1 MAQKKLLFSL
11 ILLLFCSSTAIA
23 EERFDF
29 KNENLEFAKDL
40 TEKSRQMTLSGIKA
54 KWLELQN
61 MLGSQ
66 NRNNMGDTESLAAF
80 NSEREWGTSFRIFV
94 SSSMSKNL
102 LKSYAKQA
110 KKYNAVLVFNGLPEG
125 SWRKLSELITEI
137 SGSRQEAIAA
147 QIDNEAFARFNVSRV
162 PSFVLSREEDI
173 FSENPKVTFDK
184 VSGSIGI
191 GAALEI
197 FASNGELKDIA
208 NIMLKGEAIE

>member
-11 ILLLFCSSTAIA
+11 ILLLFCTSKAIA
-23 EERFDF
+23 AERFDF
-29 KNENLEFAKDL
+29 KKEDLKFAKDL
-40 TEKSRQMTLSGIKA
+40 TKKSRQMTLSNIKA

-61 MLGSQ
+61 MLGSKDGK
-66 NRNNMGDTESLAAF
+66 NMVDTESLAAF
-80 NSEREWGTSFRIFV
+80 DSEREWGTSFRIFV

-102 LKSYAKQA
+102 LKSYAMQA
-110 KKYNAVLVFNGLPEG
+110 KKYNAVLVFNGLPNG

-137 SGSRQEAIAA
+137 SGSGQEAIAA
-147 QIDNEAFARFNVSRV
+147 QIDNEAFAKFNVTYV

-191 GAALEI
+191 GAALEM
-197 FASNGELKDIA
+197 FAKDGELKDIA
-208 NIMLKGEAIE
+208 GTLLKGESSE